1 MNHDEELINELRSLL
16 AEAIS
21 DRDAWK
27 AKAEKYWEM
36 LRLEHQ
42 HCDPDCSVCAA
53 LEEDTP

>member
-1 MNHDEELINELRSLL
+1 MND
-16 AEAIS
+16 AILGKMDAMYKAMVA

-27 AKAEKYWEM
+27 AKAEKYREM